1 MKKEGLT
8 KEAIVLSRTIR
19 PSALAAE
26 KTHTSQIKLGL
37 VRSSLMLGQKSPTSR
52 IKQGEHPS
60 ELESRYG
67 HPGTDSSRC
76 SGAVLMQ
83 YVVPVAIPAVA
94 AILLTPFVEGDRSL
108 GGLTISASRP
118 AALTR

>member
-1 MKKEGLT
+1 MDADEASEGLLKT
-8 KEAIVLSRTIR
+8 ST
-19 PSALAAE
+19 AE
-26 KTHTSQIKLGL
+26 KVALGETDPAA
-37 VRSSLMLGQKSPTSR
+37 PTSR